1 MKKNYFDLKLEVLTL
16 TDDIV
21 RTSNGDNIV
30 NDNNDDYN
38 FQE

>member
-1 MKKNYFDLKLEVLTL
+1 MKKNYFDLELEVLVL

-21 RTSNGDNIV
+21 RTSEGDNVV

-38 FQE
+38 YHE

>member
-1 MKKNYFDLKLEVLTL
+1 MKKNYFNLELEVLTL

-21 RTSNGDNIV
+21 RTSSADNIV

-38 FQE
+38 YQE